1 MAKSKNNAKKVSY
14 ISVPSQI
21 INSLSS
27 SSLQSLLLSP
37 KKPSRNRFFGLNLYR
52 SPRFWFLALFLFCF
66 LGMLK
71 LSYNLDPL
79 VPFSP
84 YPCVTGQPQLQDS
97 FSKKLTTR
105 SQLGFVSN
113 GEKNDIKD
121 QEVGSVDAR
130 ELKSEVGFGSNE
142 VKDESLKG
150 VVDFQGGKSDGVEEE
165 SEFWK
170 QPDGLGYKPCLKFS
184 REYSRWSELIV
195 KNRRKYLLVVVSGG
209 MNQQRNQIVDAVV
222 IARILGA
229 ALVVPILQ
237 VNVIWGDESEFSDIF
252 DLEHFKRVLANDV
265 RIVSSLPSTHITT
278 RPVVESRTPLHVS
291 PQWIRARYLK
301 RLNREGV
308 LLLRGLDSRLSKDLP
323 SDLQKLRCKVAFN
336 ALRFAPP
343 VLELG
348 NKLAERM
355 RSKGP
360 YLALHLRMEL
370 DVWVR
375 TGCQPGLSHEY
386 DEIINNE
393 RKQRPELLTARSNMT
408 YHERKLAGLCPLNAM
423 EVARLLK
430 ALGAPRSTRIY
441 WAGGQPLGGKEALQ
455 PLTREF
461 PHFYNKEDLALPGEL
476 KPFAN
481 RASLMAAIDYIV
493 SENSDVFMPSHGGN
507 MGHAIQGHRAY
518 AGHKKY
524 ITPNKRHMLPYFLN
538 SSLPGA
544 EFNRIIKELHRDS
557 LGQPELRTIKGGRD
571 VTKFPVPE
579 CMCSDSHT
587 RSSL

>member
-27 SSLQSLLLSP
+27 SSLHSLLLSP
-37 KKPSRNRFFGLNLYR
+37 KKSSRNRFFGLNSYR
-52 SPRFWFLALFLFCF
+52 SPVFWFLTLFLFCF

-84 YPCVTGQPQLQDS
+84 YPCVTSQPQLQYS
-97 FSKKLTTR
+97 LFKGHTR

-113 GEKNDIKD
+113 GEKNEKKD

-142 VKDESLKG
+142 LKDESLKG
-150 VVDFQGGKSDGVEEE
+150 VVDFQGGNSDGVEEE
-165 SEFWK
+165 TEFWK
-170 QPDGLGYKPCLKFS
+170 QPDGLGYKPCVKFS
-184 REYSRWSELIV
+184 GEYRSLSELIV
-195 KNRRKYLLVVVSGG
+195 KDRRKYLLVVVSGG
-209 MNQQRNQIVDAVV
+209 LNQQRNQIVDAVV

-265 RIVSSLPSTHITT
+265 RIVSSLPSTHLIT
-278 RPVVESRTPLHVS
+278 RPVVERRTPLHVS
-291 PQWIRARYLK
+291 PQWIRSRYLK

-323 SDLQKLRCKVAFN
+323 SDLQNLRCKVAFS

-355 RSKGP
+355 RNKGP

-375 TGCQPGLSHEY
+375 TGCNHGLSHEY
-386 DEIINNE
+386 DEIINKE

-408 YHERKLAGLCPLNAM
+408 YRERKLAGLCPLNAM

-430 ALGAPRSTRIY
+430 ALGAPKSASIY
-441 WAGGQPLGGKEALQ
+441 WAGGQPLGGKEALLS
-455 PLTREF
+455 LTREF
-461 PHFYNKEDLALPGEL
+461 PNFYNKEDLALPSEL

-538 SSLPGA
+538 SSLPTA

-557 LGQPELRTIKGGRD
+557 LGQPELRTSKAGRD
-571 VTKFPVPE
+571 VTKYPVPE
-579 CMCSDSHT
+579 CMCTDSHT
-587 RSSL
+587 RASL

>member
-52 SPRFWFLALFLFCF
+52 SPIFWFLALFLFCF

-84 YPCVTGQPQLQDS
+84 YPCVTSQPQLQDS

-150 VVDFQGGKSDGVEEE
+150 VVDFQGGKSDGFEEE

-557 LGQPELRTIKGGRD
+557 LGQPELRTIKAGRD
-571 VTKFPVPE
+571 VTKYPVPE